1 MFTGQIPD
9 GRRRI
14 DLKLNAFMLHHPA
27 VFFSVILQLVMI
39 FMCIWTELS
48 GDGRRVRVG
57 GASLVGGGAVCV
69 NKKTVHVFD
78 ASCESWQRTNI
89 QYYQK

>member
-1 MFTGQIPD
+1 
-9 GRRRI
+9 
-14 DLKLNAFMLHHPA
+14 
-27 VFFSVILQLVMI
+27 
-39 FMCIWTELS
+39 MCIRTELS
-48 GDGRRVRVG
+48 GVGVG

-78 ASCESWQRTNI
+78 ASCESWQGTNI